1 MTTPMVQEAPRPGHV
16 GLGPTPAHAPRARR
30 PARLSTTT
38 LERVLDPRTL
48 GDHFDRL
55 FRAAWALCG
64 SREDAEDLVQDT
76 YARVL
81 ARPRVVRN
89 EDDLGYLLRV
99 VRNTFISKRRAAVR
113 RPQGAGVEPVAMDL
127 PDPRTGA
134 QPPAAAEAREVF
146 AEIAALPANYRDAL
160 VAIDV
165 AGLSYKEA
173 AKALRVPEGTIT
185 SRLFRARSQVA
196 KSLS

>member
-16 GLGPTPAHAPRARR
+16 GSGSTPAHAPRARR

-89 EDDLGYLLRV
+89 
-99 VRNTFISKRRAAVR
+99 TFISKRRAAVR
-113 RPQGAGVEPVAMDL
+113 RPQGAGVEPEAIDL

-173 AKALRVPEGTIT
+173 AKALRVREGTIT

>member
-1 MTTPMVQEAPRPGHV
+1 MDL
-16 GLGPTPAHAPRARR
+16 GLSSAPAHVPLARR
-30 PARLSTTT
+30 PARGSRTT

-64 SREDAEDLVQDT
+64 SRQDAEDLVQDT
-76 YARVL
+76 YAHVL
-81 ARPRVVRN
+81 ARARVVRSD
-89 EDDLGYLLRV
+89 DDLGYLLRV
-99 VRNTFISKRRAAVR
+99 VRNTFISKRRASAR
-113 RPQGAGVEPVAMDL
+113 RPQAAGAAPESL
-127 PDPRTGA
+127 EIPDPRTGA
-134 QPPAAAEAREVF
+134 QPPDAAEAREVF
-146 AEIAALPANYRDAL
+146 VAIAALPASYRDAL

-173 AKALRVPEGTIT
+173 AKALRVREGTIT
-185 SRLFRARSQVA
+185 SRLFRARGQVA

>member
-1 MTTPMVQEAPRPGHV
+1 MTASAAVANRASTGRP
-16 GLGPTPAHAPRARR
+16 
-30 PARLSTTT
+30 
-38 LERVLDPRTL
+38 ERVLDPATL

-76 YARVL
+76 YASVL
-81 ARPRVVRN
+81 ARPRIVRN
-89 EDDLGYLLRV
+89 HDDLGYLMRAL
-99 VRNTFISKRRAAVR
+99 RNTFISKRRAAAG
-113 RPQGAGVEPVAMDL
+113 RPQAAGVEPEAMNL
-127 PDPRTGA
+127 PDPRTGT

-146 AEIAALPANYRDAL
+146 AAIAALPGNQRDAL

-173 AKALRVPEGTIT
+173 AKALRAREATIT
-185 SRLFRARSQVA
+185 SRLFRARNQVA
-196 KSLS
+196 KTLSPS

>member
-1 MTTPMVQEAPRPGHV
+1 M
-16 GLGPTPAHAPRARR
+16 
-30 PARLSTTT
+30 
-38 LERVLDPRTL
+38 
-48 GDHFDRL
+48 
-55 FRAAWALCG
+55 
-64 SREDAEDLVQDT
+64 
-76 YARVL
+76 
-81 ARPRVVRN
+81 N
-89 EDDLGYLLRV
+89 
-99 VRNTFISKRRAAVR
+99 
-113 RPQGAGVEPVAMDL
+113 L

-146 AEIAALPANYRDAL
+146 AAIAALSPKFRDPL

-173 AKALRVPEGTIT
+173 AKALRVREGTIT

>member
-1 MTTPMVQEAPRPGHV
+1 
-16 GLGPTPAHAPRARR
+16 
-30 PARLSTTT
+30 
-38 LERVLDPRTL
+38 
-48 GDHFDRL
+48 
-55 FRAAWALCG
+55 
-64 SREDAEDLVQDT
+64 
-76 YARVL
+76 
-81 ARPRVVRN
+81 
-89 EDDLGYLLRV
+89 
-99 VRNTFISKRRAAVR
+99 
-113 RPQGAGVEPVAMDL
+113 MDL
-127 PDPRTGA
+127 SDPRTGA

-173 AKALRVPEGTIT
+173 AKALRVREGTIA